1 MSAGSRV
8 TTSVAAGLT
17 LLLALAAPVFCCGPF
32 FLRAIFT
39 YSLHPDFPLEDYA
52 GGRLGIVQPTY
63 ARSYLVVAY
72 RYLTGVP
79 LNAGEQSAA
88 VAMWKHRLQLDAI
101 PEAGGDWLKQW
112 LAARQRV
119 PGAAAPP
126 NYGWNAQPYGVI
138 RAVSTT
144 NRYQAYPNC
153 LSDAFR
159 SAAAT
164 LEQRIAEF
172 GAPSEP
178 VRGWLAAQDAVFAN
192 CVAPEAQAGPSI
204 PPPAPPGANP
214 LVQADRAYQIAAA
227 YFYAGD
233 LDEAQRRF
241 EAIMRDPFSP
251 WSRVGSLMAARTL
264 IRKATLPDKMEE
276 AQLRLA
282 EQRLRGILA
291 APYLRELHASAER
304 LLSFVLF
311 RLNPRDRLQQL
322 ARALAQPNAAAF
334 GHDLSDYTLLLDSP
348 AGGMPARDPARQD
361 DLTDWTLS
369 FQSAAPAGLDHALEK
384 WQRTKSPA
392 WLVAS
397 ITKMPAGHAQQA
409 AVLDAAAALPA
420 GSPAFPAVA
429 FHAARLQAQAGRAE
443 AARATLDRAFASRNL
458 PPATRNLLLA
468 LRMKLARNLDEFL
481 AAAARTPA
489 TISLDV
495 DGNELPDS
503 SRQPLPLF
511 DADAAQAL
519 TEKLPLPALIASVK
533 SGALPAP
540 LRRQVAIAAWVRA
553 VILGQDGSAKE
564 LIPAL
569 EQLVPE
575 LKPELAAYA
584 KAPDAAARRFT
595 AALLMLRV
603 PGLRPYVVQGVGRET
618 PVARL
623 DNFRDN
629 WWCAPRLPGKDEFRM
644 LPPGLSEM
652 LQTGGP
658 LKVLYPGGKVDSP
671 GFLTAAQKEEAEKEW
686 QRISTCGT
694 GPNYLAAQVLE
705 WAKAHPDD
713 ARVPEAL
720 HLAVRATRYGCT
732 DKDTPRV
739 SKAAFDLLHRR
750 YPRSP
755 WAEKTKYRY

>member
-1 MSAGSRV
+1 MSALSRV
-8 TTSVAAGLT
+8 TTSVAVGLT
-17 LLLALAAPVFCCGPF
+17 LLLSLAVPVFCCGPF
-32 FLRAIFT
+32 YAKAIFT
-39 YSLHPDFPLEDYA
+39 YSLHPDFPLKDYA
-52 GGRLGIVQPTY
+52 GGRLGIVHPSY
-63 ARSYLVVAY
+63 ARSYLFVAY
-72 RYLTGVP
+72 RHFSGVP
-79 LNAGEQSAA
+79 LNAAERSA
-88 VAMWKHRLQLDAI
+88 VVGLWNHRLQFDVK
-101 PEAGGDWLKQW
+101 PGSGDDWLKQW
-112 LAARQRV
+112 EAARQRV
-119 PGAAAPP
+119 PGGGPGPHFPWVA
-126 NYGWNAQPYGVI
+126 PYGVV
-138 RAVSTT
+138 RSVPWQLVS
-144 NRYQAYPNC
+144 YPNC
-153 LSDAFR
+153 LPDAFR
-159 SAAAT
+159 TAAAT
-164 LEQRIAEF
+164 LDQRIAQF
-172 GAPSEP
+172 GAQSEP
-178 VRGWLAAQDAVFAN
+178 VRDWLAAQDAVFSN
-192 CVAPEAQAGPSI
+192 CTYREPAAGPSL
-204 PPPAPPGANP
+204 PPPTKSSVAPMVA
-214 LVQADRAYQIAAA
+214 ADRTYQTAAA
-227 YFYAGD
+227 YFYFGD
-233 LDEAQRRF
+233 FDEAQRRF
-241 EAIMRDPFSP
+241 EVIARDSSSP
-251 WSRVGSLMAARTL
+251 WRPVAALLVARAL
-264 IRKATLPDKMEE
+264 IRRGTVPDKADEPS
-276 AQLRLA
+276 LRLA
-282 EQRLRGILA
+282 EQQLRKILA
-291 APYLRELHASAER
+291 DPAMSETHASAER
-304 LLSFVLF
+304 LLGYVLLRSHPRE
-311 RLNPRDRLQQL
+311 RLGE
-322 ARALAQPNAAAF
+322 LAQALTKPGGSAV
-334 GHDLSDYTLLLDSP
+334 GSKLDDYTRILDSA
-348 AGGMPARDPARQD
+348 AGGMPERDAGRQD
-361 DLTDWTLS
+361 DLTDWILS
-369 FQSAAPAGLDHALEK
+369 FQSAAPADLDHALEK
-384 WQRTKSPA
+384 WRRTKSAA

-429 FHAARLQAQAGRAE
+429 FHAARLQAEAGRAE
-443 AARATLDRAFASRNL
+443 AARATLDRAFANRNL

-553 VILGQDGSAKE
+553 VILGHDGSAKE

-584 KAPDAAARRFT
+584 KAPDAARRFT

-623 DNFRDN
+623 DNYRDN
-629 WWCAPRLPGKDEFRM
+629 WWCAPRLPGKDEFWM
-644 LPPGLSEM
+644 LPPRLSET
-652 LQTGGP
+652 LHISGP

-671 GFLTAAQKEEAEKEW
+671 GFLTAAQKAEAEKEW
-686 QRISTCGT
+686 QRISMCGA

-713 ARVPEAL
+713 ARLPEAL
-720 HLAVRATRYGCT
+720 HLAVRATRYGCA

-750 YPRSP
+750 YPKSP
-755 WAEKTKYRY
+755 WAAKTKYWY

>member
-1 MSAGSRV
+1 MSAVSRV

-32 FLRAIFT
+32 YPRTIFT

-72 RYLTGVP
+72 RYLSGVP
-79 LNAGEQSAA
+79 LNAREQAGA
-88 VAMWKHRLQLDAI
+88 VALWKHRLQFDVM
-101 PEAGGDWLKQW
+101 PGTSGDWLKQW

-126 NYGWNAQPYGVI
+126 DYGWHAHPYGVI
-138 RAVSTT
+138 RVVSTV

-153 LSDAFR
+153 LPDAFR
-159 SAAAT
+159 SATVT
-164 LEQRIAEF
+164 LDQRMARF
-172 GAPSEP
+172 GAQSEP

-192 CVAPEAQAGPSI
+192 CVAPKAPAGPSI
-204 PPPAPPGANP
+204 PPPAPPGANT

-233 LDEAQRRF
+233 LDQAQRRF
-241 EAIMRDPFSP
+241 EAIMRDSSSP
-251 WSRVGSLMAARTL
+251 WSRLGSFMAARTL
-264 IRKATLPDKMEE
+264 IRKATLPDKVEE

-291 APYLRELHASAER
+291 APDLRDLHASAER

-311 RLNPRDRLQQL
+311 RLNPRDRLPQL
-322 ARALAQPNAAAF
+322 ARALVQPNAAAF

-348 AGGMPARDPARQD
+348 AGGMPAQNPGRQD
-361 DLTDWTLS
+361 VLTDWILS

-392 WLVAS
+392 WLVAAL
-397 ITKMPAGHAQQA
+397 TKMPAGHAQQA

-429 FHAARLQAQAGRAE
+429 FHAARLHAEAGRAE
-443 AARATLDRAFASRNL
+443 AAGATLDRAFANRNL
-458 PPATRNLLLA
+458 PLATRNLLLA
-468 LRMKLARNLDEFL
+468 LRMKLARDLDEFL

-489 TISLDV
+489 TILFDR
-495 DGNELPDS
+495 DGTELPDS
-503 SRQPLPLF
+503 SRRPLPLF

-519 TEKLPLPALIASVK
+519 TEKLPLSVLIACVR
-533 SGALPAP
+533 SGALPVP

-553 VILGQDGSAKE
+553 VILDQDGSAKE
-564 LIPAL
+564 LVPAL

-575 LKPELAAYA
+575 LKPALAAYA
-584 KAPDAAARRFT
+584 SAPDAAARRFT

-603 PGLRPYVVQGVGRET
+603 PGVQPYVVQGVGRET

-623 DNFRDN
+623 DDFRYN
-629 WWCAPRLPGKDEFRM
+629 WWCAPRLPGKDEFRG
-644 LPPGLSEM
+644 LPAGLSEM
-652 LQTGGP
+652 LHISGP

-686 QRISTCGT
+686 QRIAACGA
-694 GPNYLAAQVLE
+694 GPNFMAAQVLE
-705 WAKAHPDD
+705 WAKAQPDD

-720 HLAVRATRYGCT
+720 HLAVRATRYGCS

-750 YPRSP
+750 YPKSP